1 MKRSLS
7 LYLSFAQDS
16 CVYLPA
22 QVASALEILA
32 DLDTHFELVLVD
44 RTGNEETV
52 EMTRSLAATYP
63 QVRVASAEA
72 SLADIPLGHRKGQRP
87 QGHVV
92 LVADSSDGLRAG
104 DLRGQFQAARSSVPA
119 FRPWPRWS
127 PRMQHAQ

>member
-1 MKRSLS
+1 MKQSLS

-16 CVYLPA
+16 CTYLPA

-32 DLDTHFELVLVD
+32 DLDSNFELVLVD
-44 RTGNEETV
+44 RTGNEETA

-63 QVRVASAEA
+63 QVRVAESEA
-72 SLADIPLGHRKGQRP
+72 SLADIPLAPRKGQRP

-92 LVADSSDGLRAG
+92 LVADSSAGLRAG
-104 DLRGQFQAARSSVPA
+104 DLHGQFQAARSCTPA

-127 PRMQHAQ
+127 QRLRHAR